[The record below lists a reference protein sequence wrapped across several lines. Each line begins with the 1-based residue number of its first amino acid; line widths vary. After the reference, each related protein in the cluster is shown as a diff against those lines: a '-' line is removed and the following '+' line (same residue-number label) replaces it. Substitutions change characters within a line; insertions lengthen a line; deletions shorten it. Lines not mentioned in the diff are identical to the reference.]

1 MVRNAAYRSAVSQ
14 MGRERPREP
23 DAQVVRM
30 KGDLEGAVAHHR
42 GM

>member
-1 MVRNAAYRSAVSQ
+1 MVQNAAYRPALTQ

-30 KGDLEGAVAHHR
+30 KGDLEGAVAHRR
-42 GM
+42 GS